1 MTKVV
6 VLVVL
11 LLTSV
16 GAWSKKPLQVSIAE
30 QAQSILV
37 FDRTSNRVVEGFNT
51 TAQLPIAS
59 ITKVMTV
66 YVVLESNADLNE
78 LITIKRQ
85 RIEGSRNLT
94 PGMRVS
100 RRELITLSLVA
111 SDNLAA
117 KTLALAHPGGY
128 DEFINLMNSTAAK
141 IGMVD
146 TVYVEPTGLL
156 LNKSTAWD
164 LHLLNGAVKKHKEF
178 AAAAMTAQTTADTV
192 NLKGIIKHV
201 MIRNTSMF
209 AGKYDISVGKTGF
222 TNPAGWCIS
231 MSMMHKGK
239 EFDIVVL
246 GSPDKKT
253 RNNLVSAKLRDY
265 MNTITASAVIKD
277 IAVIDEAQ

>member
-1 MTKVV
+1 
-6 VLVVL
+6 
-11 LLTSV
+11 
-16 GAWSKKPLQVSIAE
+16 
-30 QAQSILV
+30 
-37 FDRTSNRVVEGFNT
+37 
-51 TAQLPIAS
+51 
-59 ITKVMTV
+59 MTV
-66 YVVLESNADLNE
+66 YVVLESNVDLDE

-128 DEFINLMNSTAAK
+128 DEFIGLMNSTAAK

-164 LHLLNGAVKKHKEF
+164 LHLLNGAVKKYKEF
-178 AAAAMTAQTTADTV
+178 AAAAMTAQTTTDAV
-192 NLKGIIKHV
+192 NIKGIIKKII
-201 MIRNTSMF
+201 IRNTSMF
-209 AGKYDISVGKTGF
+209 AGKYDILVGKTGF

-231 MSMMHKGK
+231 MSLTHNGK
-239 EFDIVVL
+239 EFDVIVL
-246 GSPDKKT
+246 GSPNKKT
-253 RNNLVSAKLRDY
+253 RNDLVSTKLKDY
-265 MNTITASAVIKD
+265 MNTFTASAVIKD
-277 IAVIDEAQ
+277 IAILDVVP

>member
-11 LLTSV
+11 LLTSF
-16 GAWSKKPLQVSIAE
+16 GAWSKKPLQISVAE

-37 FDRTSNRVVEGFNT
+37 FDRTSNRIVEGFNT
-51 TAQLPIAS
+51 TVQLPIAS

-128 DEFINLMNSTAAK
+128 DEFVSLMNSTAAK
-141 IGMVD
+141 IGMTD

-178 AAAAMTAQTTADTV
+178 GAAAMTAQTTADTV
-192 NLKGIIKHV
+192 NLKGIVKHV

-231 MSMMHKGK
+231 MVVTHHGK
-239 EFDIVVL
+239 EFDIIVL
-246 GSPDKKT
+246 GSPNKKT
-253 RNNLVSAKLRDY
+253 RNDLVGAKLKDY
-265 MNTITASAVIKD
+265 MNTFTASAVIKD
-277 IAVIDEAQ
+277 IAVIDEEQ

>member
-1 MTKVV
+1 MTKFVV
-6 VLVVL
+6 IVVL
-11 LLTSV
+11 LLSSV
-16 GAWSKKPLQVSIAE
+16 GAWSKTPLQISIAE

-37 FDRTSNRVVEGFNT
+37 FDRTSNRIVESFNAKT
-51 TAQLPIAS
+51 QLPIAS
-59 ITKVMTV
+59 ITKLMTV
-66 YVVLESNADLNE
+66 YVVLESKANLNE
-78 LITIKRQ
+78 MITINRQ
-85 RIEGSRNLT
+85 KIEGSRNLKH
-94 PGMRVS
+94 GMRVS
-100 RRELITLSLVA
+100 RQELITLSLVA

-128 DEFINLMNSTAAK
+128 DAFIESMNLTANK
-141 IGMVD
+141 LGMVD

-156 LNKSTAWD
+156 LNKSTTWD
-164 LHLLNGAVKKHKEF
+164 LHLLNTAIKKHKEF

-231 MSMMHKGK
+231 MSMTHKGK
-239 EFDIVVL
+239 EFDIIVL

-277 IAVIDEAQ
+277 IAVIEEAQ

>member
-1 MTKVV
+1 MTKFVV
-6 VLVVL
+6 IVVL
-11 LLTSV
+11 LLSSV
-16 GAWSKKPLQVSIAE
+16 GAWSKTPLQISIAE

-37 FDRTSNRVVEGFNT
+37 FDRTSNRIVESFNAKT
-51 TAQLPIAS
+51 QLPIAS
-59 ITKVMTV
+59 ITKLMTV
-66 YVVLESNADLNE
+66 YVVLESKANLNE
-78 LITIKRQ
+78 MITINRQ
-85 RIEGSRNLT
+85 KIEGSRNLKH
-94 PGMRVS
+94 GMRVS
-100 RRELITLSLVA
+100 RQELITLSLVA

-128 DEFINLMNSTAAK
+128 DTFIESMNLTANK
-141 IGMVD
+141 LGMVD

-156 LNKSTAWD
+156 LNKSTTWD
-164 LHLLNGAVKKHKEF
+164 LHLLNTAIKKHKEF

-231 MSMMHKGK
+231 MSMTHKGK
-239 EFDIVVL
+239 EFDIIVL

-277 IAVIDEAQ
+277 IAVIEEAQ